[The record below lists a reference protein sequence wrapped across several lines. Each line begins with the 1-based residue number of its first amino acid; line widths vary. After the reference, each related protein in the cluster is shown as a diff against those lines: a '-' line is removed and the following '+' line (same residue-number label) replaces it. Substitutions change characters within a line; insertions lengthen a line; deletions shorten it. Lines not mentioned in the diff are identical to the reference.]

1 MSSLLTSRGPVH
13 YQVVGRGAPV
23 LLIHGWLGS
32 WDLWLPTMK
41 SLARDH
47 RCYAVDLYGFG
58 ESGKR
63 NESAQVE
70 AYIDMV
76 PAFLDAL
83 GIERAT
89 VIGHSMGGTTALGAA
104 IRYPERVTRVGV
116 VGSPIVGSSLALLLK
131 LASVPWIGRLTRR
144 YVGLLD
150 FGLRVYAPIVTRAPN
165 VWYPMV
171 SRDIKRTTIES
182 FFASIRSLRHTD
194 LRPMLAQVQVPALGI
209 YGLRDVIVHP
219 RQYAVMSAGIA
230 HAQVETMPRSGHFPM
245 LDEPSAFDRQIRD
258 FVAA

>member
-1 MSSLLTSRGPVH
+1 MSSILTTRGPVH

-32 WDLWLPTMK
+32 WDLWLPTMRG
-41 SLARDH
+41 LAENH

-63 NESAQVE
+63 QDTAQVD

-76 PAFLDAL
+76 PVFLDAL

-116 VGSPIVGSSLALLLK
+116 IGSPIVGSSLAWLLK

-144 YVGLLD
+144 SVGLLSL
-150 FGLRVYAPIVTRAPN
+150 GLRVYAPIVTRAPG

-194 LRPMLAQVQVPALGI
+194 LRPTLAQVRVPALGV

-219 RQYAVMSAGIA
+219 KQHAVMSAGIA
-230 HAQVETMPRSGHFPM
+230 HAHVETLPGSGHFPM
-245 LDEPSAFDRQIRD
+245 LDEPARFDRLIRD
-258 FVAA
+258 FVAV

>member
-1 MSSLLTSRGPVH
+1 MWEQTELE
-13 YQVVGRGAPV
+13 A
-23 LLIHGWLGS
+23 LI
-32 WDLWLPTMK
+32 
-41 SLARDH
+41 LADNG
-47 RCYAVDLYGFG
+47 L
-58 ESGKR
+58 
-63 NESAQVE
+63 Q
-70 AYIDMV
+70 
-76 PAFLDAL
+76 
-83 GIERAT
+83 
-89 VIGHSMGGTTALGAA
+89 
-104 IRYPERVTRVGV
+104 
-116 VGSPIVGSSLALLLK
+116 
-131 LASVPWIGRLTRR
+131 SVSDRIGRLTRR

-230 HAQVETMPRSGHFPM
+230 HAQVETLPRSGHFPM
-245 LDEPSAFDRQIRD
+245 LDEPSAFDRLIRD

>member
-1 MSSLLTSRGPVH
+1 MSSILTARGPVH
-13 YQVVGRGAPV
+13 YQVMGRGAPV

-32 WDLWLPTMK
+32 WDLWLPSMRA
-41 SLARDH
+41 LAQSH

-63 NESAQVE
+63 QDTAQVDT
-70 AYIDMV
+70 YIDMV
-76 PAFLDAL
+76 PVFLDAL
-83 GIERAT
+83 GIERAA

-104 IRYPERVTRVGV
+104 IRYPDRVNRVGV
-116 VGSPIVGSSLALLLK
+116 VGSPIVGSSLAWLLK
-131 LASVPWIGRLTRR
+131 LAGVPWIGRLTRR
-144 YVGLLD
+144 YVGLLA

-194 LRPMLAQVQVPALGI
+194 LRPALGQVRVPALGI
-209 YGLRDVIVHP
+209 YGLKDVIVHP
-219 RQYAVMSAGIA
+219 RQHAVMSAGIS
-230 HAQVETMPRSGHFPM
+230 HARVETLPGSGHFPM
-245 LDEPSAFDRQIRD
+245 LDEPVAFDRLIRG

>member
-1 MSSLLTSRGPVH
+1 MSSILTTRGPVH

-32 WDLWLPTMK
+32 WDLWLPTMRG
-41 SLARDH
+41 LAENH

-58 ESGKR
+58 KSGKR
-63 NESAQVE
+63 QDTAQVD

-76 PAFLDAL
+76 PVFLDAL

-116 VGSPIVGSSLALLLK
+116 IGSPIVGSSLAWLLK

-144 YVGLLD
+144 SVGLLSL
-150 FGLRVYAPIVTRAPN
+150 GLRVYAPIVTRAPG

-171 SRDIKRTTIES
+171 SRDIKRTTIEL

-194 LRPMLAQVQVPALGI
+194 LRPALGQVRVPALGI
-209 YGLRDVIVHP
+209 YGLKDVIVHP
-219 RQYAVMSAGIA
+219 RQHAVMSAGIS
-230 HAQVETMPRSGHFPM
+230 HARVETLPGSGHFPM
-245 LDEPSAFDRQIRD
+245 LDEPVAFDRLIRG

>member
-1 MSSLLTSRGPVH
+1 MSSVLTAHGPVH
-13 YQVVGRGAPV
+13 YQVIGRGAPL

-32 WDLWLPTMK
+32 WDLWLPTMRG
-41 SLARDH
+41 LAATH

-63 NESAQVE
+63 QDSAQVN

-76 PAFLDAL
+76 PVFLDAL

-104 IRYPERVTRVGV
+104 IRYPERVKRVGV
-116 VGSPIVGSSLALLLK
+116 IGSPIVGSSLALLLK

-144 YVGLLD
+144 SVGLLAL
-150 FGLRVYAPIVTRAPN
+150 GLRLYAPLVTRAPG

-182 FFASIRSLRHTD
+182 FFGSIRSLRHTD
-194 LRPMLAQVQVPALGI
+194 LRPTLAQVQMPALGI
-209 YGLRDVIVHP
+209 YGMRDVIVHP
-219 RQYAVMSAGIA
+219 NQHAVMSAGIA
-230 HAQVETMPRSGHFPM
+230 HAQVETLPRSGHFPM
-245 LDEPSAFDRQIRD
+245 LDEPAAFDRLIRG